1 MEVRREGFGV
11 LCLRRAPLRLA
22 VRECGAEISAGKGAV
37 HNVGEAPN
45 SAGLPL
51 ADAEGRLHAV
61 VQVRGHS
68 CWYNVSFV
76 YLTTGLATA
85 QSRRSE
91 SDARAT
97 SQRPPFPAT
106 WRSSPSCPSAP
117 RRQATGP
124 LPHIRTHRQHGLLT
138 SLLPAAEWQ
147 RNARRTLVREHR
159 HLHHPAHDASAHRRE
174 YAEREYEKEAPDDAL
189 GEGVFL
195 LLRYELL

>member
-91 SDARAT
+91 RCSRHVATPSFPRYLAIITFLSLGAAQASHRAAAT
-97 SQRPPFPAT
+97 HPNAPPTRLAHVP
-106 WRSSPSCPSAP
+106 AP
-117 RRQATGP
+117 RRRMATK
-124 LPHIRTHRQHGLLT
+124 R
-138 SLLPAAEWQ
+138 AANPSQ
-147 RNARRTLVREHR
+147 R
-159 HLHHPAHDASAHRRE
+159 ASS
-174 YAEREYEKEAPDDAL
+174 PPPSSP
-189 GEGVFL
+189 
-195 LLRYELL
+195 

>member
-85 QSRRSE
+85 Q
-91 SDARAT
+91 
-97 SQRPPFPAT
+97 
-106 WRSSPSCPSAP
+106 
-117 RRQATGP
+117 
-124 LPHIRTHRQHGLLT
+124 
-138 SLLPAAEWQ
+138 
-147 RNARRTLVREHR
+147 
-159 HLHHPAHDASAHRRE
+159 
-174 YAEREYEKEAPDDAL
+174 
-189 GEGVFL
+189 
-195 LLRYELL
+195 